1 MAFPDAIAGALP
13 TNPEAH
19 VSISVVIP
27 TRNRLPWLVACL
39 ESVISQHVPAAEV
52 VVVDD
57 GSTDGTSEAV
67 RSRFPGVRVL
77 RTNGEGPAKARNV
90 GIAAACSEYVA
101 FLDSDDLWYP
111 DTLAHVASVLTSA
124 SRPAVLCGRVVT
136 FQDDDTPKLDA
147 ESRITYRTSEHLLA
161 ALPLPEFPHPS
172 AVVVRRDVLNDAE
185 GFDVPAIP
193 AEDADLY
200 LRIGA
205 AGGCVAVDAPPL
217 AMRRHHSGQLSANLD
232 MAWSGVMRL
241 IGREE
246 AGVYSG
252 GNRYAKAR
260 RRLISDCGRFYV
272 PQLLTSRRWSKA
284 FRLAVPTLRWTLR
297 YEAAITPGW
306 LRRCWNAS
314 IASQSRDVG

>member
-101 FLDSDDLWYP
+101 FLDSDDSWYP

-124 SRPAVLCGRVVT
+124 GRPAVLCGRSFT
-136 FQDDDTPKLDA
+136 F
-147 ESRITYRTSEHLLA
+147 
-161 ALPLPEFPHPS
+161 
-172 AVVVRRDVLNDAE
+172 E
-185 GFDVPAIP
+185 G
-193 AEDADLY
+193 ET
-200 LRIGA
+200 
-205 AGGCVAVDAPPL
+205 APPSPSVN
-217 AMRRHHSGQLSANLD
+217 RTV
-232 MAWSGVMRL
+232 MA
-241 IGREE
+241 
-246 AGVYSG
+246 
-252 GNRYAKAR
+252 
-260 RRLISDCGRFYV
+260 
-272 PQLLTSRRWSKA
+272 
-284 FRLAVPTLRWTLR
+284 
-297 YEAAITPGW
+297 
-306 LRRCWNAS
+306 
-314 IASQSRDVG
+314 